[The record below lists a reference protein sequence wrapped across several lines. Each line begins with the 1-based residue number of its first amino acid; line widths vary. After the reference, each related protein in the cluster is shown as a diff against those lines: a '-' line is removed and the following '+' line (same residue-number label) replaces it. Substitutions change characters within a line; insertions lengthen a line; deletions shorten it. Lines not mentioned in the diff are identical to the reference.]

1 MLKINRI
8 AILGVL
14 IFSQLM
20 LVAQN
25 NTNSPYT
32 RYGFGELATPSFGAG
47 RGMGGIGYGLRS
59 STQIN
64 PLNPAS
70 YTSMDS
76 LTFLFDFGASAQLS
90 WFDDGVNKQ
99 DNVNGNIEYLAM
111 QFPLSRRI
119 AMSAGLLPYSFVGYD
134 FGAIK
139 KIGDTST
146 EYQEQFV
153 GRGGLSQIYAG
164 LSVDIWKKRLAVGA
178 NASYLFGNINH
189 DRMLTVIQTDANVIN
204 SFQKISVRDV
214 KLDFG
219 VQYTQPISKTE
230 KITVGGTFS
239 PANTLSNKV
248 YKVDQVI
255 KGNSLV
261 SIEGDTTTNVPMG
274 LPNAYGFGLTYVKA
288 NKLTV
293 GADVLYEEWKSVDF
307 PFVDEESHFDN
318 RFRVGAGIE
327 YTPDFMMK
335 SYLKRI
341 KYRGG
346 IHYSNSYLN
355 VQGTGYDEYG
365 ASIGFGLPL
374 VGNRSLLNLSF
385 EYVNVAPRNSAM
397 IKEQYLKF
405 TVNYTFNE
413 MWFWKRKLD

>member
-32 RYGFGELATPSFGAG
+32 RYGFGELASSSFGAG

-59 STQIN
+59 SKQIN

-90 WFDDGVNKQ
+90 WFDDGINKQ

-111 QFPLSRRI
+111 QFPI
-119 AMSAGLLPYSFVGYD
+119 CKNVAMSVGLLPYSFVGYD
-134 FGAIK
+134 FGAVK
-139 KIGDTST
+139 QIGESETQ
-146 EYQEQFV
+146 YQEQFV
-153 GRGGLSQIYAG
+153 GRGGLSQLYAG
-164 LSVDIWKKRLAVGA
+164 LSVDLWKKRLAVGA
-178 NASYLFGNINH
+178 NVSYLFGSINH
-189 DRMLTVIQTDANVIN
+189 DRMLRVLQEDAAMIN
-204 SFQKISVRDV
+204 SFQKIKVKDI

-219 VQYTQPISKTE
+219 IQYTQPLSKTE
-230 KITVGGTFS
+230 NITIGATFS
-239 PANTLSNKV
+239 PKNTLSNTV

-255 KGNSLV
+255 QGQTVASSV
-261 SIEGDTTTNVPMG
+261 GDTTKNVGMG
-274 LPNAYGFGLTYVKA
+274 LPNAYGFGLTYVKQ

-293 GADVLYEEWKSVDF
+293 GADVLYEQWKDVDF
-307 PFVDEESHFDN
+307 PFVDENSQFDN
-318 RFRVGAGIE
+318 RFRVAAGVE
-327 YTPDFMMK
+327 YTPDFMVK
-335 SYLKRI
+335 NYFKRV

-346 IHYSNSYLN
+346 VHYSNSYLN
-355 VQGTGYDEYG
+355 VQGAGYDEFG
-365 ASIGFGLPL
+365 ASVGFGLPL
-374 VGNRSLLNLSF
+374 VGNRSLINLSF
-385 EYVNVAPRNSAM
+385 EYVNVLPRNSMM